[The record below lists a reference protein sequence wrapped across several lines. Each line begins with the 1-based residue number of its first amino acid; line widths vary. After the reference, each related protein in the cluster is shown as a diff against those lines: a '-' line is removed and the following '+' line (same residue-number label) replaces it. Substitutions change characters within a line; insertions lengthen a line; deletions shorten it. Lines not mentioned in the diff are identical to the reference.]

1 MAGDWIKFRS
11 CLLRHPKVVRISSAL
26 QADKFRTLGGLMSVW
41 CLFDEQTEDGLLESY
56 TLDVLDAEVGF
67 PGISRAMQA
76 VGWLEETPDGLVLPE
91 FETHNGASAKR
102 RAQDADRKREVRK
115 MSADDADKKRTREEK
130 RREEITSPSEK
141 KARVPRF
148 DARGFLLANGASEKT
163 VDAWLEIRKGK
174 RLKQTDVAMEGA
186 VDEAKKAGMTLEAAL
201 QLCCKRGWGGF
212 DSTWLHG
219 RSPPSNFQ
227 DRNDATIAAL
237 TGRDRTYEPDDRTID
252 V

>member
-130 RREEITSPSEK
+130 RREEKNIEET
-141 KARVPRF
+141 RF
-148 DARGFLLANGASEKT
+148 DEFWKTYPRKDSKATALKAFSKIAPDEQLFAKILAGVQRAVTSEQWRKDGGKFIPYAAT
-163 VDAWLEIRKGK
+163 WLNQERWTDGGTSADAGVDAEYEDMMR
-174 RLKQTDVAMEGA
+174 GA
-186 VDEAKKAGMTLEAAL
+186 
-201 QLCCKRGWGGF
+201 
-212 DSTWLHG
+212 
-219 RSPPSNFQ
+219 
-227 DRNDATIAAL
+227 I
-237 TGRDRTYEPDDRTID
+237 
-252 V
+252 

>member
-11 CLLRHPKVVRISSAL
+11 CLLRHPKVVRIASAL
-26 QADKFRTLGGLMSVW
+26 KADKFRTLGGLMSVW
-41 CLFDEQTEDGLLESY
+41 CLFDEQTEDGFLDSY

-67 PGISRAMQA
+67 PGISRAMQS

-115 MSADDADKKRTREEK
+115 MSAPEADEKRTREEK

-141 KARVPRF
+141 KTRVPRF
-148 DARGFLLANGASEKT
+148 DARGFLLSHGASEKT
-163 VDAWLEIRKGK
+163 VDAWFEIRKGK
-174 RLKQTDVAMEGA
+174 RLKQTDVAMEGT
-186 VDEAKKAGMTLEAAL
+186 VDEAKKAGMSLEAAL
-201 QLCCKRGWGGF
+201 KLCCTRGWGGF
-212 DSTWLHG
+212 DAAWVAG
-219 RSPPSNFQ
+219 RSPPNFF
-227 DRNDATIAAL
+227 DERAAVIAEL
-237 TGRDRTYEPDDRTID
+237 TGATNEHDDRTID